1 MKFLSNLNAILNEI
15 RAGKII
21 AQDENDDTI
30 NAMTTAGYEMG
41 TSTSTSTLTGT
52 KAIMKY
58 NATTES
64 IEFIFN

>member
-21 AQDENDDTI
+21 AQDENNATI
-30 NAMTTAGYEMG
+30 NAMTAAGYEMG
-41 TSTSTSTLTGT
+41 TSTSTDP

>member
-21 AQDENDDTI
+21 AQDENNATI

-41 TSTSTSTLTGT
+41 TSTSTDA